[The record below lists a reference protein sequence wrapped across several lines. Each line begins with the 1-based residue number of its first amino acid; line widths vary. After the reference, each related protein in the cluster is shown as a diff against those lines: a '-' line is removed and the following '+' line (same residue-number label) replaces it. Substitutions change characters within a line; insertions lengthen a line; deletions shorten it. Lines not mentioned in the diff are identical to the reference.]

1 MRLVTSFLRIVA
13 TVWIT
18 SVLATTGAAA
28 GPATDL
34 VQRMASQAE
43 PILNDKSLTSDA
55 RAEKL
60 RVILRE
66 AFDHER
72 MARSM
77 MGRYWRKA
85 SKEQR
90 STLIPLLE
98 NYLINSY
105 ARRIDSV
112 EGNISFRIKG
122 ERSFSGR
129 EMVDTDVVRPS
140 GPPVAVSWQIEET
153 DSRSAVTDVVV
164 EGVSMIIS
172 QRADFSSVI
181 RQQGGINGLI
191 KLLRKNAD
199 KS

>member
-1 MRLVTSFLRIVA
+1 MRLVTSLLRIVA
-13 TVWIT
+13 TIWVT
-18 SVLATTGAAA
+18 SILAVTSAAA

-34 VQRMASQAE
+34 VQKMANAAE
-43 PILNDKSLTSDA
+43 PILNDKSLASDV

-60 RVILRE
+60 RVILRD

-122 ERSFSGR
+122 ERSLSRR
-129 EMVDTDVVRPS
+129 EMVDTDVVRSS
-140 GPPVAVSWQIEET
+140 GPPVAVSWQVEET
-153 DSRSAVTDVVV
+153 DSQSAVTDVVV

-172 QRADFSSVI
+172 QRADFSSII
-181 RQQGGINGLI
+181 RQQGGIDGLI
-191 KLLRKNAD
+191 NLLRKRAG
-199 KS
+199 